1 MFVSLPI
8 ERRMVMRHCRM
19 TALALAALIAWCVPA
34 QAADDKAKPVPEEGA
49 VEIVLLRHKAV
60 RDDLKL
66 THREARKIHEFT
78 EEQWKKAEQIE
89 ELADAKE
96 RDRRYEEMTKEDE
109 KFLDEV
115 LTPAQHKRLD
125 QITLQVAGLLW
136 IRRPDV
142 AAELKLTDEQ
152 KKKAA
157 VYQEE
162 ARKEMEELLHSPTRR
177 DRQAELRKHYE
188 ASKKRFLD
196 LLTDEQEAKYAE
208 MVGPPFRGELSFEEP
223 PLVEEKSEK

>member
-1 MFVSLPI
+1 
-8 ERRMVMRHCRM
+8 MRHCRM
-19 TALALAALIAWCVPA
+19 QTVALAALIAWCVPT

-49 VEIVLLRHKAV
+49 IEVVLLRHKAV

-78 EEQWKKAEQIE
+78 EAQWKKTEQIE
-89 ELADAKE
+89 ELPDANE
-96 RDRRYEEMTKEDE
+96 RDRKYEEMTKEDE
-109 KFLDEV
+109 KFLNEI

-136 IRRPDV
+136 IKRPEV
-142 AAELKLTDEQ
+142 AADLKLTDEQ

-157 VYQEE
+157 QYQQE
-162 ARKEMEELLHSPTRR
+162 ARKEMEELLYSTTQRNRH
-177 DRQAELRKHYE
+177 AELRKLNE
-188 ASKKRFLD
+188 LCKKRVLE

-208 MVGPPFRGELSFEEP
+208 MVGPPFRGELRFDEP